1 MPYQRVL
8 DDLVSAVDASGAL
21 LLDAEGEVVVEGGAR
36 DDRHR
41 LIGAYKGLALAT
53 VRKTVHR
60 HGGGDIAYLLYR
72 YTDGV
77 VILRPL
83 KDGYYLVLSLPVG
96 GRVGEA
102 LHRSGRAQE
111 SFNRE
116 L

>member
-1 MPYQRVL
+1 MPYQRLL
-8 DDLVSAVDASGAL
+8 DDLVRAVDASGAL
-21 LLDAEGEVVVEGGAR
+21 LLDAEG
-36 DDRHR
+36 DRHR

>member
-1 MPYQRVL
+1 MPYQRLL
-8 DDLVSAVDASGAL
+8 DELVRAVDATGAL
-21 LLDAEGEVVVEGGAR
+21 LLDAEGEIVVEGGVR
-36 DDRHR
+36 DYRHR

-53 VRKTVHR
+53 VRKTVAR
-60 HGGGDIAYLLYR
+60 HGAGDIAYLLYR

-96 GRVGEA
+96 GRVGEG
-102 LHRSGRAQE
+102 LHHSGRAQE
-111 SFNRE
+111 SLNRE